1 VDCGKRR
8 RYDEERYMAQNA
20 NPNADASGE
29 SATRFL
35 AVSHN
40 TGDPAP
46 YAKAEAART
55 AELQQEGLID
65 LALLKADLSGAVF
78 LLRADD
84 LASAQKI
91 LDSMPLVAHGIT
103 SVELTGVVSF
113 GTLPGW

>member
-1 VDCGKRR
+1 
-8 RYDEERYMAQNA
+8 MAQNA
-20 NPNADASGE
+20 NPSADASGE
-29 SATRFL
+29 PATMFL

-46 YAKAEAART
+46 YAEAEAART
-55 AELQQEGLID
+55 AELQREGLIK

-78 LLRADD
+78 LLHAAD
-84 LASAQKI
+84 LESARKT
-91 LDSMPLVAHGIT
+91 LDSMPLVAQGVT